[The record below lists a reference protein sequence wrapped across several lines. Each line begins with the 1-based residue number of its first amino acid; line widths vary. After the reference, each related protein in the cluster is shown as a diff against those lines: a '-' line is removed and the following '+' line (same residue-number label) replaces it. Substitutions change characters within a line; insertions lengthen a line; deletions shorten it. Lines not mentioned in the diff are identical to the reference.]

1 MPRIAAHTRQEL
13 HHVLEHYGI
22 RASNLHDIR
31 SGRVNKHWR
40 VEAGTNRYALRR
52 YNPHRS
58 PDAIRYEHDVLRHM
72 KRKGWPVAVPL
83 RAEDGSTIVS
93 EDKSPDA
100 WASAYSLFP
109 FLPGRP
115 GPEHSQRYLRIKG
128 GVLARLHRDLA
139 ALASKGQRDGFGRLS
154 DLDAYVPSFPAS
166 QKNAQRSSKPGRSLT
181 TFDAVLD
188 EYAKEQPRLAEQIRA
203 ERERSLDELARLGYE
218 SFPDTLVHGDFH
230 TENIFFQRRRL
241 TAILDFDLVHMD
253 TRIADFAL
261 AIVGD
266 CAEPPAYTAIDPVS
280 VKALVAAYHTES
292 PLSDPEFSLIV
303 PMMRTYYV
311 WLCSFSVFRWLDG
324 HPKGALGPTR
334 TIDQRLPNL
343 EARATAIE
351 SALRASTA

>member
-1 MPRIAAHTRQEL
+1 MPRIAAHTRHEL
-13 HHVLEHYGI
+13 HQVLSHWGI
-22 RASNLHDIR
+22 TAPGLHDIR

-40 VEAGTNRYALRR
+40 VEAGANRYALRR

-83 RAEDGSTIVS
+83 RTEDGSTIVS
-93 EDKSPDA
+93 ENNSSDA
-100 WASAYSLFP
+100 RASAYSLFP

-115 GPEHSQRYLRIKG
+115 GLPHSPRYLRIKG
-128 GVLARLHRDLA
+128 GLLARLHGDLA
-139 ALASKGQRDGFGRLS
+139 SLPSKGQRDGFGRLS
-154 DLDAYVPSFPAS
+154 DLDAYVPRFPAS
-166 QKNAQRSSKPGRSLT
+166 QKNAQRSSKPGRSLA

-188 EYAKEQPRLAEQIRA
+188 EYAKEQPRLAEQIQA
-203 ERERSLDELARLGYE
+203 AREHGLDELARLGYE

-280 VKALVAAYHTES
+280 VKAFVAAYHTES
-292 PLSDPEFSLIV
+292 PLTAPEVRLIV
-303 PMMRTYYV
+303 PMIRAYYV
-311 WLCSFSVFRWLDG
+311 WLCSFSIFRWLDG
-324 HPKGALGPTR
+324 HPKGALGPAR
-334 TIDQRLPNL
+334 TVDQRLPNL
-343 EARATAIE
+343 EARAAAIE
-351 SALRASTA
+351 RALRHAT

>member
-1 MPRIAAHTRQEL
+1 MLL
-13 HHVLEHYGI
+13 HFGI
-22 RASNLHDIR
+22 STADLHDIR

-40 VEAGTNRYALRR
+40 VEAGANRYALRR

-83 RAEDGSTIVS
+83 GADDGMTIVS
-93 EDKSPDA
+93 EDNSR
-100 WASAYSLFP
+100 YSLFP

-115 GPEHSQRYLRIKG
+115 GPPHSPGYLRIKG
-128 GVLARLHRDLA
+128 GLLARLHGDLA
-139 ALASKGQRDGFGRLS
+139 SLPSKGQRDGFGRLS
-154 DLDAYVPSFPAS
+154 DLDAYVPELSS
-166 QKNAQRSSKPGRSLT
+166 GQKNAQCSSKPGRSPA

-188 EYAKEQPRLAEQIRA
+188 AYHAEQPRLAEQIRA
-203 ERERSLDELARLGYE
+203 ERERSLDELARLGYQ

-230 TENIFFQRRRL
+230 TENNFFQRGRL

-253 TRIADFAL
+253 TRVADLAL
-261 AIVGD
+261 TIVGD
-266 CAEPPAYTAIDPVS
+266 CAEPPAYMAIDPVS

-334 TIDQRLPNL
+334 TVDQRLPNL
-343 EARATAIE
+343 EARTPSIE
-351 SALRASTA
+351 SALTASTA

>member
-1 MPRIAAHTRQEL
+1 MPRLAAHTKQQL
-13 HHVLEHYGI
+13 HQVLSHWGLTTPD
-22 RASNLHDIR
+22 LHDIR

-40 VEAGTNRYALRR
+40 VESGADRYALRR

-72 KRKGWPVAVPL
+72 NRRGWPVAVPL
-83 RAEDGSTIVS
+83 RADDGKTIVS
-93 EDKSPDA
+93 EENSPDA
-100 WASAYSLFP
+100 RASAYSLFP

-115 GPEHSQRYLRIKG
+115 GPEHNQRYLHIKG
-128 GVLARLHRDLA
+128 GILARLHGDLA
-139 ALASKGQRDGFGRLS
+139 SLPSKGQRGGFGRLS
-154 DLDAYVPSFPAS
+154 DLDAYHA
-166 QKNAQRSSKPGRSLT
+166 
-181 TFDAVLD
+181 
-188 EYAKEQPRLAEQIRA
+188 EQPRLAEHIRA
-203 ERERSLDELARLGYE
+203 ARERSLDELARLGYE

-253 TRIADFAL
+253 TRVADLAL
-261 AIVGD
+261 AIAGD
-266 CAEPPAYTAIDPVS
+266 CPEPPSYLAIDPES
-280 VKALVAAYHTES
+280 VQVFVAAYHAES
-292 PLSDPEFSLIV
+292 PLPEPEVRLIV
-303 PMMRTYYV
+303 PMIRAYYV

-343 EARATAIE
+343 EARTPSIE